1 MAQQKGLGR
10 GLGAL
15 LGDYNQGPEADGPGQ
30 ALRKGKD
37 EEAELAAIFQRT
49 YGPVKD
55 RTFLLRPKPGA
66 SVLDTEAMLQATDP
80 AESYL
85 LVDGYNIIYAW
96 EDLRALAREGLH
108 IAREAL
114 IRLLMDYQGY
124 RQCNLLLV
132 FDAYK
137 VTGGEERVEKQGGIY
152 LVYTREAEIADV
164 YIERVAA
171 KLGPNKQVRV
181 ATSDGL
187 EQLIVL
193 GKGAL
198 RVPAGAFRKE
208 VDQSI
213 GEVRAFLEKLQGEN
227 QGSYS
232 IWEKVK
238 TDC

>member
-1 MAQQKGLGR
+1 
-10 GLGAL
+10 
-15 LGDYNQGPEADGPGQ
+15 
-30 ALRKGKD
+30 
-37 EEAELAAIFQRT
+37 
-49 YGPVKD
+49 
-55 RTFLLRPKPGA
+55 
-66 SVLDTEAMLQATDP
+66 
-80 AESYL
+80 
-85 LVDGYNIIYAW
+85 
-96 EDLRALAREGLH
+96 
-108 IAREAL
+108 
-114 IRLLMDYQGY
+114 MDYQGY